1 MNLSEVDRELER
13 GPTLYY
19 WEVPGVAAGY
29 CEDPSWCGTMRWFYE
44 VTQNSL
50 PLTSLI
56 SLMDNRMRL
65 MIEEKYLKEEP
76 NV

>member
-19 WEVPGVAAGY
+19 WEVPGVGAGY
-29 CEDPSWCGTMRWFYE
+29 QLKKETGLENFTRIFLDVIRRET
-44 VTQNSL
+44 VTS
-50 PLTSLI
+50 
-56 SLMDNRMRL
+56 
-65 MIEEKYLKEEP
+65 IEKGRNN